1 MPERNHNRAA
11 RMADN
16 TGNVLLS
23 FPARSL
29 TEGEREIVRGWAAAA
44 DGRSALVSESRGDD
58 PSVRRRIVISRS
70 HATQPS
76 FIVHAPEGLNV
87 WVVVAAAQSDAV
99 GRFPTLRT
107 ALDYVEAT
115 MFGLALPATPAGRD
129 GLSGLAG
136 EPDRGA
142 PLVAGGAEPD

>member
-1 MPERNHNRAA
+1 
-11 RMADN
+11 MADN

-29 TEGEREIVRGWAAAA
+29 TDGEREIVRDWAAAP
-44 DGRSALVSESRGDD
+44 DGRSALVSERRGDD
-58 PSVRRRIVISRS
+58 PSMRRRIVISRS
-70 HATQPS
+70 HSTQPS

-87 WVVVAAAQSDAV
+87 WVVVAAGQSDAV
-99 GRFPTLRT
+99 GRFPSLRT

-115 MFGLALPATPAGRD
+115 MFGPALPATPAGED

-136 EPDRGA
+136 EHDPGEQQVASGTEGRHPEEGRHPD
-142 PLVAGGAEPD
+142 